1 MMFVA
6 DLALWKEKF
15 TIAVASLDAG
25 SIVALVTTELEDML
39 VGMAHA
45 SMPVGTNVEPL
56 TRRNWPVCRQ
66 QSSTFGGIWKPPLL

>member
-1 MMFVA
+1 MGVTSCFEISEARNPRMMLVA
-6 DLALWKEKF
+6 DFALWKEKF

-25 SIVALVTTELEDML
+25 SIVALVITELEDML

-56 TRRNWPVCRQ
+56 TRRN
-66 QSSTFGGIWKPPLL
+66 